1 MVLAFHAIFACY
13 GFWLPNEERGSWSNE
28 VWAKHLRPFGPA
40 TKTTERRSLA
50 DQPYDRQK
58 RREARETLLYPPVRF
73 NGLQARAVA
82 RGFASIV
89 ERIGLVVYA
98 CSIMPDHVHLVFAR
112 HPATVEEIVGF
123 LKRAAT
129 RELTREGLHP
139 LAEYRRARGTVPTPW
154 VIGGWNRY
162 LNRAP
167 EIADA
172 TDYVEK
178 NPEKLG
184 FKRQSWSFVLPFVRS
199 GY

>member
-13 GFWLPNEERGSWSNE
+13 GFWLPNEERGSWSDE

-40 TKTTERRSLA
+40 TKTNERHSLA
-50 DQPYDRQK
+50 NQPFDREK
-58 RREARETLLYPPVRF
+58 RKEARGSLLYPPVRF

-139 LAEYRRARGTVPTPW
+139 LAQYRRRG
-154 VIGGWNRY
+154 
-162 LNRAP
+162 A
-167 EIADA
+167 
-172 TDYVEK
+172 
-178 NPEKLG
+178 
-184 FKRQSWSFVLPFVRS
+184 QSRPR
-199 GY
+199 G